1 MERPHADPANPTLAD
16 AVNARR
22 AIRVM
27 LCASLSVLAAA
38 AGAPDRAGAAA
49 PASEGGG
56 FRLSWTSIDA
66 GSPQRSAAPG
76 FSVRGAIG
84 QPDSGSVSGGRFRI
98 DGGFWS
104 AASTPPIDARV
115 FFDGFEGAP

>member
-1 MERPHADPANPTLAD
+1 MERPHADSANPTLAN
-16 AVNARR
+16 AVSARR
-22 AIRVM
+22 ALRGM
-27 LCASLSVLAAA
+27 LCASLSVLAATA
-38 AGAPDRAGAAA
+38 SVPDPAAA
-49 PASEGGG
+49 TSPASEGGG

-104 AASTPPIDARV
+104 AASSPPIDARV
-115 FFDGFEGAP
+115 FSDGFEGAP